1 MKDTNLCKCSHC
13 GNILIDENP
22 QVEAPLYDLKD
33 YPQAQEMQ
41 KVSEVIGD
49 PETDYWACPVCLTDG
64 FLIDDIGG

>member
-1 MKDTNLCKCSHC
+1 M
-13 GNILIDENP
+13 IDENP
-22 QVEAPLYDLKD
+22 QVDAPLYGLRD

-64 FLIDDIGG
+64 FLIDDIGGK